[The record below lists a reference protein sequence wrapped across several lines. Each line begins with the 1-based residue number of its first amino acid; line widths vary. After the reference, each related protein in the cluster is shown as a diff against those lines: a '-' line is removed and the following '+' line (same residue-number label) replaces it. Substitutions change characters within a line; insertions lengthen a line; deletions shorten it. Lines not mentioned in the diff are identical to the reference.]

1 MINLETHPETGHLRP
16 YISKGDYVYRS
27 LKQKIVNGHLERN
40 KIHTIVEIAENLG
53 VSRTPV
59 GEAVKILASQNFI
72 ILTPGVGFKI
82 KELSIADIHETLL
95 ITGALEEV
103 MLRKIVK
110 DGTPPTEKLKEAL
123 KKSREAVEN
132 HTPNLYTEAS
142 ANFHR
147 ALFEMSGLPR
157 VTEILNENVLAHEI
171 FYIEGA
177 NRFPHLI
184 NQLIVDHAGIVSLIE
199 NREYNRITETIDLHV
214 ENCVRIL
221 SKVIKD

>member
-1 MINLETHPETGHLRP
+1 MINLEMQPEIGQYRP
-16 YISKGDYVYRS
+16 YISKGEYVYQL

-40 KIHTIVEIAENLG
+40 KVYTIVEIAENLG

-59 GEAVKILASQNFI
+59 GEAVKILASQNYI

-82 KELSIADIHETLL
+82 KELTIADIRETLV

-123 KKSREAVEN
+123 NKSREAVEN
-132 HTPNLYTEAS
+132 HTPTLYTQAS
-142 ANFHR
+142 ADFHR
-147 ALFEMSGLPR
+147 ALSEMSGLPR

-177 NRFPHLI
+177 NRYPHMI
-184 NQLIVDHAGIVSLIE
+184 KQLIIDHAGIISLIE
-199 NREYNRITETIDLHV
+199 NREYDRITEAINLHV
-214 ENCVRIL
+214 ENCVQIL